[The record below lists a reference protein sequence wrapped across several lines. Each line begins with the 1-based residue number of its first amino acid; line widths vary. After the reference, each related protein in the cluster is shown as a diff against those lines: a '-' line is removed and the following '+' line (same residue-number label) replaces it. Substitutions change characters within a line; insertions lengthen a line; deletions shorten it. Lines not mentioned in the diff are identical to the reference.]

1 MWQAIET
8 AISRATSA
16 SFKVISSSSLAGGD
30 INQAV
35 CLVGAGRQYFVKLNQ
50 AERLEMFAAEVAGL
64 NEIRRSGAIRAPEP
78 ICMGTSDGQAWLVLE
93 FIRMNSPGQ
102 ATSTLLGKQLADMH
116 RHTAPSFGWSRDN
129 TIGTTPQNNHQ
140 TQDWVAFQQ
149 DHRIG
154 FQLELAGN
162 NGAPAT
168 LLDRGQR
175 LLQEL
180 PALFTDYQPQASLLH
195 GDLWGGNWGCSED
208 RVPVLFDPAVYYGD
222 READLA
228 MTELFG
234 GFDDLFYQSYRQVWT
249 VDPGYKTRKV
259 LYNLYHILN
268 HYNLFGG
275 SYARQALTMIDA
287 LISEIS

>member
-1 MWQAIET
+1 VWQAIEN
-8 AISRATSA
+8 AISRATGA
-16 SFKVISSSSLAGGD
+16 PFKVISSSSLAGGC

-35 CLVGAGRQYFVKLNQ
+35 CLVGEGRQYFDKLYQ
-50 AERLEMFAAEVAGL
+50 AECLEMFTAEAAGL
-64 NEIRRSGAIRAPEP
+64 DEIRRSGAIRAPEP
-78 ICMGTSDGQAWLVLE
+78 ICMGVSEGQGWLVLE

-102 ATSTLLGKQLADMH
+102 ETSTLLGKQLADMH
-116 RHTAPSFGWSRDN
+116 RHTAPRFGWSRDN
-129 TIGTTPQNNHQ
+129 TIGTTRQNNHQ
-140 TQDWVAFQQ
+140 TQDWVAFQR

-154 FQLELAGN
+154 FQLQLAGT

-175 LLQEL
+175 LLHEL

-195 GDLWGGNWGCSED
+195 GDLWGGNWGCSAEGA
-208 RVPVLFDPAVYYGD
+208 PVIFDPAVYYGD

>member
-1 MWQAIET
+1 VWQAIET
-8 AISRATSA
+8 AISRATGA
-16 SFKVISSSSLAGGD
+16 PFKVISSSSLAGGC

-35 CLVGAGRQYFVKLNQ
+35 CLVGEGRRYFVKLNQ
-50 AERLEMFAAEVAGL
+50 ADRLEMFTAEAAGL
-64 NEIRRSGAIRAPEP
+64 DEIRRSRAIRAPEP
-78 ICMGTSDGQAWLVLE
+78 ICMGTSEGQGWLVLE
-93 FIRMNSPGQ
+93 FISMGSPGQ
-102 ATSTLLGKQLADMH
+102 ETSTLLGKQLADMH

-140 TQDWVAFQQ
+140 TQDWIAFQRE
-149 DHRIG
+149 HRIG
-154 FQLELAGN
+154 FQLELAGR

-168 LLDRGQR
+168 LLERGQR
-175 LLQEL
+175 LLHEL

-195 GDLWGGNWGCSED
+195 GDLWGGNWGCSVEGA
-208 RVPVLFDPAVYYGD
+208 PVIFDPAVYYGD

-234 GFDDLFYQSYRQVWT
+234 GFDDRFYQSYRQVWT

-259 LYNLYHILN
+259 VYNLYHILN

-275 SYARQALTMIDA
+275 GYARQALGMVDA

>member
-8 AISRATSA
+8 AISRATGRP
-16 SFKVISSSSLAGGD
+16 FKVLSSSSLAGGC

-35 CLVGAGRQYFVKLNQ
+35 CLVGEGRQYFVKLNQ
-50 AERLEMFAAEVAGL
+50 AEHLEMFTAEAAGL
-64 NEIRRSGAIRAPEP
+64 NEIRGSGAIRAPEP
-78 ICMGTSDGQAWLVLE
+78 ICTGTGEGTGWLVLE
-93 FIRMNSPGQ
+93 FITMDSPGQ
-102 ATSTLLGKQLADMH
+102 ETSTLLGKQLAEMH

-129 TIGTTPQNNHQ
+129 TIGTTPQSNHQ
-140 TQDWVAFQQ
+140 TQDWIAFQRE
-149 DHRIG
+149 HRIG
-154 FQLELAGN
+154 FQLQLAGK

-195 GDLWGGNWGCSED
+195 GDLWGGNWGCSENG
-208 RVPVLFDPAVYYGD
+208 VPVLFDPAVYYGD

-234 GFDDLFYQSYRQVWT
+234 GFDDRFYQSYRQVWT

-275 SYARQALTMIDA
+275 GYARQALGMVDT